1 MKNWNKNRHIL
12 VFEKVLIKTDLYT
25 DFFLGAIYGYIPL
38 ILGFL
43 VFDFFLVGSGVS
55 ELLDKG

>member
-1 MKNWNKNRHIL
+1 MKNWNKNRYIL
-12 VFEKVLIKTDLYT
+12 VFEKVLIKIDLYI
-25 DFFLGAIYGYIPL
+25 DFFLGVIYGYILL

-43 VFDFFLVGSGVS
+43 VFDFFFVGSGVF